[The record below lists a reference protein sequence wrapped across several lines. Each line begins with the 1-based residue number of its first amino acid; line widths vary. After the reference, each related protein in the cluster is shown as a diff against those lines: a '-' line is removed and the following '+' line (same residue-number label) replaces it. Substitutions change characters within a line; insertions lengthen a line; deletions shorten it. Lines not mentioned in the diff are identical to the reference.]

1 MNILLLGSGGREH
14 AIAWK
19 LRQSPLC
26 ENLYIAP
33 GNPGTAR
40 EGINL
45 PFAATDFIA
54 VRAACVEHAIDLLV
68 VGPEEPLVKGIV
80 DTLRADAALS
90 GLAII
95 GPSAEA
101 AQLEGS
107 KAYAKAFMARHGI
120 PTAGYREFTRE
131 NLAEGL
137 EYVRRHPLPV
147 VLKADGLAAGKGV
160 LICQTNGEAVTE
172 LEAMIGAAK
181 FGAASAKVVVE
192 EFLDG
197 IELSVFALTDGKDY
211 VLLPEAKD
219 YKRVGEGDSG
229 LNTGGM
235 GAISPVP
242 FADAAFMEK
251 VRTKVVEPTVRG
263 LDKDGLDYKGFV
275 FFGLIK
281 VGDEPFVIEYNC
293 RMGDPETEVVL
304 PRAAGDL
311 AAALLAAAEGRIG
324 DINLGADPRAAA
336 TIMAVSGGYPGDYA
350 KGYVIDGLAARSHEG
365 TMIFHAGTAEKEGH
379 IVTGGGRVLCATTLA
394 PTLGEAVA
402 ASRAALEGIAFEGMY
417 YRKDI
422 GYEFL

>member
-26 ENLYIAP
+26 DNLYIAP

-40 EGINL
+40 EGVNL
-45 PFAATDFIA
+45 PFAATDFDA
-54 VRAACVEHAIDLLV
+54 VRAACVQHAIGLLV
-68 VGPEEPLVKGIV
+68 VGPEEPLVKGLV
-80 DTLRADAALS
+80 DTLRADAALA

-95 GPSAEA
+95 GPAQEA

-120 PTAGYREFTRE
+120 PTAGYREFTRD
-131 NLAEGL
+131 NLEEGIA
-137 EYVRRHPLPV
+137 YVRQHPVPV

-160 LICQTNGEAVTE
+160 LICQTNEEAATE
-172 LEAMIGAAK
+172 LEAMIAAAK

-197 IELSVFALTDGKDY
+197 IELSVFALTDGKGY

-219 YKRVGEGDSG
+219 YKRIGEGDSG

-242 FADAAFMEK
+242 FADTAFMEK
-251 VRTKVVEPTVRG
+251 VRIKVVEPTVRG
-263 LDKDGLDYKGFV
+263 LEKDGLDYKGFV

-281 VGDEPFVIEYNC
+281 VDDEPFVIEYNC

-304 PRAAGDL
+304 PRTSGDL
-311 AAALLAAAEGRIG
+311 ASALLAVAEGRMA
-324 DINLGADPRAAA
+324 DVVLGTDPRAAA

-350 KGYVIDGLAARSHEG
+350 KGFAIDGLAARTGEG
-365 TMIFHAGTAEKEGH
+365 TMIFHAGTAERDSH
-379 IVTGGGRVLCATTLA
+379 IVTSGGRVLCATTLA
-394 PTLGEAVA
+394 STLGEAVA
-402 ASRAALEGIAFEGMY
+402 ASKKALEGISFEGMY